1 MSARTDTIREA
12 VVELRKRLKVDQTTF
27 ARMLG
32 KSYPMARRYETDV
45 PPQGE
50 ALAPF
55 ALLADESQYPDLAD
69 VFRTALVEDLPDV
82 TKALAETS
90 GHISA
95 KGYPTIPRDMLF
107 LVEWFVAFFQRKG
120 TPDQEVLKHSLKAL
134 AAEHTAAVKREKK
147 KNVS

>member
-12 VVELRKRLKVDQTTF
+12 VVELRERLKVDQTTF

-55 ALLADESQYPDLAD
+55 ALLAAESQYPDLAE
-69 VFRTALVEDLPDV
+69 VFRTALIEDLPDV

-90 GHISA
+90 GHIKLEVKCETAISIFPSPLKSPVSIA
-95 KGYPTIPRDMLF
+95 QHTGPIAIYCGI
-107 LVEWFVAFFQRKG
+107 RKEG
-120 TPDQEVLKHSLKAL
+120 D
-134 AAEHTAAVKREKK
+134 
-147 KNVS
+147 